1 MRVRIRKP
9 LEGIV
14 QGVSLSHLVPGLTYD
29 LDSTLGAYLVT
40 IGAGDAVPSK
50 SPALV
55 VPLDSEDYFNK
66 ALGGVSVT
74 QLGEAAD
81 RPGRQ
86 RKSTRKRKK
95 S

>member
-29 LDSTLGAYLVT
+29 LDTSLGAYLVT

-50 SPALV
+50 RPALV

-74 QLGEAAD
+74 QIDEAAD
-81 RPGRQ
+81 RPK